1 MEDKHTILT
10 KSEIDQVL
18 IERHTL
24 PVHKK
29 IRQAGAAI
37 AGLGGLGSNVAV
49 MLARAGI
56 GSLHLI
62 DFDRVEPSNLNRQ
75 ITK

>member
-56 GSLHLI
+56 GSRIPGNTPLPIHSP
-62 DFDRVEPSNLNRQ
+62 RR
-75 ITK
+75 